1 MDYKLDAHSI
11 TKRTILAIIS
21 QLWDPTGIFFSI
33 LKMSLKT
40 IYSQICLANPGKSKS
55 GYDTPVIAS
64 SDYLAHVAA
73 NICNSLTQIH
83 QIEPLRRNIIPQYF
97 QVHHLILS
105 KDGSSYGMSTTL
117 HVVSRNTQDHTDFH
131 SRLARAANRAK
142 ITSAPTSEALSYV
155 LGLNMV
161 AQWLESTYHMFCN
174 DRDFFD
180 CFVLGDSQSA
190 LLGLYTPPKDIL
202 FRSVQSKVLDLA
214 LNVSTKF
221 SKIRLQFMWDVA
233 ANNPADLNSKLSDK
247 IVEMSNSQFWR
258 CGPAIFLSHEQLQNS
273 TYATFSRES
282 KRFVIVKQLTSHP
295 SVDLEDE
302 KVQVED
308 ISQVCLSGSQQQ
320 LSDERC
326 NTSNDTVDL
335 GVCVT
340 QGSQIDRPDLTHD
353 PPEACLPPAERA
365 SIGQAHTLLSEGH
378 LPC

>member
-40 IYSQICLANPGKSKS
+40 IYSQICLAHPGKSKM

-83 QIEPLRRNIIPQYF
+83 QIEPLKRNIVPQHF
-97 QVHHLILS
+97 KVHHLILS
-105 KDGSSYGMSTTL
+105 KDGSSYGMSSTL
-117 HVVSRNTQDHTDFH
+117 HVVSRNTQDHDDFH

-142 ITSAPTSEALSYV
+142 ITSAPT
-155 LGLNMV
+155 
-161 AQWLESTYHMFCN
+161 
-174 DRDFFD
+174 
-180 CFVLGDSQSA
+180 
-190 LLGLYTPPKDIL
+190 
-202 FRSVQSKVLDLA
+202 
-214 LNVSTKF
+214 
-221 SKIRLQFMWDVA
+221 
-233 ANNPADLNSKLSDK
+233 DK
-247 IVEMSNSQFWR
+247 IIEMSNSQFWR

-295 SVDLEDE
+295 SMDLEDD

-308 ISQVCLSGSQQQ
+308 ISQVCLNGSQQQ